1 MGYKLDWTDEE
12 ILQYALG
19 KLDVSEYEIDGMK
32 YFLKMIR
39 LQNKNMKTICKIINM
54 DNLSEKEHK
63 EYQERIIQIIREK
76 RIIVVHFLS
85 NRILGYGQKKFS
97 KF

>member
-32 YFLKMIR
+32 YFLEKGAQHILS
-39 LQNKNMKTICKIINM
+39 LQINKKS
-54 DNLSEKEHK
+54 L
-63 EYQERIIQIIREK
+63 
-76 RIIVVHFLS
+76 F
-85 NRILGYGQKKFS
+85 
-97 KF
+97 

>member
-32 YFLKMIR
+32 YFLE
-39 LQNKNMKTICKIINM
+39 NDKTAKQKYENYLKIINM
-54 DNLSEKEHK
+54 EQTFEPTEEEHK
-63 EYQERIIQIIREK
+63 ELHERMIKIIKEENK
-76 RIIVVHFLS
+76 
-85 NRILGYGQKKFS
+85 
-97 KF
+97 

>member
-32 YFLKMIR
+32 NFLKYNPVAKQKYENY
-39 LQNKNMKTICKIINM
+39 LKIINM
-54 DNLSEKEHK
+54 DETFQPSEKEHK

-76 RIIVVHFLS
+76 
-85 NRILGYGQKKFS
+85 KE
-97 KF
+97 

>member
-32 YFLKMIR
+32 NFLENNPVAKQKYENY
-39 LQNKNMKTICKIINM
+39 LKIINM
-54 DNLSEKEHK
+54 EQTFKPTEKEHEEFRERMIKIIK
-63 EYQERIIQIIREK
+63 EQNK
-76 RIIVVHFLS
+76 
-85 NRILGYGQKKFS
+85 
-97 KF
+97 

>member
-32 YFLKMIR
+32 NFLENNPVAKQKYENY
-39 LQNKNMKTICKIINM
+39 LKN
-54 DNLSEKEHK
+54 H
-63 EYQERIIQIIREK
+63 
-76 RIIVVHFLS
+76 
-85 NRILGYGQKKFS
+85 
-97 KF
+97 

>member
-32 YFLKMIR
+32 NFLENNPVAKQKYENY
-39 LQNKNMKTICKIINM
+39 LKIINM
-54 DNLSEKEHK
+54 EQTFQPTEKEHEEFRERMIKIIK
-63 EYQERIIQIIREK
+63 EQNK
-76 RIIVVHFLS
+76 
-85 NRILGYGQKKFS
+85 
-97 KF
+97 

>member
-32 YFLKMIR
+32 NFLENNPVAKQKYENY
-39 LQNKNMKTICKIINM
+39 LKIINM
-54 DNLSEKEHK
+54 EQTFQPTEKEH
-63 EYQERIIQIIREK
+63 EEFRERMTQD
-76 RIIVVHFLS
+76 FLD
-85 NRILGYGQKKFS
+85 
-97 KF
+97 

>member
-1 MGYKLDWTDEE
+1 MGIKTDWTDEE

-32 YFLKMIR
+32 YLLENNDKAKQKYENFLKIV
-39 LQNKNMKTICKIINM
+39 NM
-54 DNLSEKEHK
+54 DETFQPSEKEHK

-76 RIIVVHFLS
+76 
-85 NRILGYGQKKFS
+85 KE
-97 KF
+97 